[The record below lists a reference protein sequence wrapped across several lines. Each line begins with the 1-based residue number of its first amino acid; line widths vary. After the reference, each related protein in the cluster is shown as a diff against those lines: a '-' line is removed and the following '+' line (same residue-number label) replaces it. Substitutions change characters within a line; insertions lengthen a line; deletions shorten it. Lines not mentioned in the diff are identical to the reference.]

1 MKSTK
6 KTDKNASPFVL
17 YKGKPLVRCG
27 NTIYYGNLSDKY
39 VIKMEV
45 KDSFPKEDLNISSR
59 VQVEMMDTNPNSDT
73 KKIVKVS
80 EKNGLY
86 DAIDIAEVW
95 LKRAENLN

>member
-17 YKGKPLVRCG
+17 YKGKLLVRCG

-45 KDSFPKEDLNISSR
+45 KDSFPKDDLNISSK

-86 DAIDIAEVW
+86 NAIDIAEVW

>member
-27 NTIYYGNLSDKY
+27 NTIYY

-45 KDSFPKEDLNISSR
+45 KDSFPKDDLNISSK

-86 DAIDIAEVW
+86 NAIDIAEVW